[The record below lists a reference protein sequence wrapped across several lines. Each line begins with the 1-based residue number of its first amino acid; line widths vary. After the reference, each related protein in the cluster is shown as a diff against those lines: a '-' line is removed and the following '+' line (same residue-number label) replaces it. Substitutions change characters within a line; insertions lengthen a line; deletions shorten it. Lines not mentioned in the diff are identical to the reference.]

1 LSYGV
6 QRTTNYIS
14 NKVIVECVRKMSKK
28 PRDVSASGA
37 VARSCLGGISK
48 MTNVE
53 SVKKAFHESR
63 IAGEKKLSQGII
75 TFDEFAAEMLNFE
88 ARLRSMGVVL

>member
-1 LSYGV
+1 
-6 QRTTNYIS
+6 
-14 NKVIVECVRKMSKK
+14 MSKN
-28 PRDVSASGA
+28 PRGIGVPGGA
-37 VARSCLGGISK
+37 ARSCDGGISK
-48 MTNVE
+48 MNNVE

-75 TFDEFAAEMLNFE
+75 TFDEFADQMLGFE